1 MGKDPA
7 ICCQRFDPSA
17 DINGAKK
24 SSMSDPNADTSAQIC
39 PTVRSKVRTHRSVCS
54 EVRSRCGHFW
64 RFIDQVPHP
73 ILTSNKTKDEFF
85 FVECASVVNHHFNIT
100 VCHHRSTF
108 YQIEQSSLG
117 IIRGNPG
124 VFQLYPYP
132 TLQKP
137 LPLMRVRV
145 LVGQGKGFSKPMGL
159 PNSQGYSPNLM

>member
-1 MGKDPA
+1 MVRGLSPNRQGKRRRQRPRSSDSLIFPAPLFFELNDINDRVEGAAKLGQIVRPECMSTFRQDPA

-85 FVECASVVNHHFNIT
+85 FC
-100 VCHHRSTF
+100 
-108 YQIEQSSLG
+108 
-117 IIRGNPG
+117 
-124 VFQLYPYP
+124 
-132 TLQKP
+132 
-137 LPLMRVRV
+137 
-145 LVGQGKGFSKPMGL
+145 
-159 PNSQGYSPNLM
+159 